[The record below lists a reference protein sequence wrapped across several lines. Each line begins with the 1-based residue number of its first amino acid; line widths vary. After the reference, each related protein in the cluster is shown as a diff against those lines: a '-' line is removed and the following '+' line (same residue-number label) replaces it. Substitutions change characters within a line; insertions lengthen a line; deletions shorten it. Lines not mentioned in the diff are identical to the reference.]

1 MMTSVP
7 AAMTMADN
15 FPLGSLENRHMRW
28 CPQEQLAVSGAFR
41 VILMRPQLPGLRG
54 PNALP
59 QPVKTRPSKDQYSIQ
74 DRT

>member
-15 FPLGSLENRHMRW
+15 FLLSGLENPHMQR
-28 CPQEQLAVSGAFR
+28 CPQEQLAVSGSFR

-54 PNALP
+54 PNTLP
-59 QPVKTRPSKDQYSIQ
+59 QPVKTRPSKDQYSTQ
-74 DRT
+74 DGT